1 MMDHGDKRP
10 RHESRLRGIR
20 RFFTSDRSSRN
31 APTKDKTRQNEAN
44 FPSISPQPPSIA
56 LRLETGDAAGENY
69 LSDINQRLRASSLRE
84 PRSKQLI
91 SVETNVRCT
100 SAETRSAPST
110 SCGSD
115 RSSSPWLGAKE
126 EGRTMSA
133 TKACSS
139 NDGKQFDGTQLLQLS
154 NAETSLGSDEAL
166 RRQHLR
172 KSLSCNSRSL
182 KKEDEAD
189 VFMYT
194 NSYDFK

>member
-10 RHESRLRGIR
+10 RRESRLRGIR
-20 RFFTSDRSSRN
+20 SFFTSDRSSRN
-31 APTKDKTRQNEAN
+31 APTKDKMRQNEAN
-44 FPSISPQPPSIA
+44 FPSISPLQ
-56 LRLETGDAAGENY
+56 LETGDAALENY
-69 LSDINQRLRASSLRE
+69 NSDVNQRLRASSLRE

-91 SVETNVRCT
+91 SVETNLRCV
-100 SAETRSAPST
+100 SAESRSAPST

-126 EGRTMSA
+126 ESRATSA
-133 TKACSS
+133 TKAHLS
-139 NDGKQFDGTQLLQLS
+139 NDSKQSKGTQSLQLS

-182 KKEDEAD
+182 EKEDEAD